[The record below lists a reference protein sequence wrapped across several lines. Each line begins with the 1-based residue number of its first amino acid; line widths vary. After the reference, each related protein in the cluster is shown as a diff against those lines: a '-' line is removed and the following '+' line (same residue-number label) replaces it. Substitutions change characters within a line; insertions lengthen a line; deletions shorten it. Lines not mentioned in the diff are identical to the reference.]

1 MGAMHTPVKTDF
13 VGGFAKGLKVI
24 EAFNSAKARLSI
36 TDVATI
42 TGFDRATSRRCLLT
56 LCTLGFA
63 KYDGKYFS
71 LTAKILRLGYSYL
84 SSASL
89 PVIIQPFLDKL
100 SAKLGQS
107 SSSSILDMTEIVYI
121 ARASQVKIMSVNL
134 TAGSRLPAWCSS
146 MGRVLL
152 AGLPEDERKRIL
164 DVSHIEPRT
173 VKTCTDRKAL
183 VKKIETVAETGFCL
197 IDQELEIGLCSIAVP
212 IKTASGKVV
221 AALNIGAPA
230 VENCLQ
236 EMTTHYL
243 PELRKTAHDI
253 SALIPVR

>member
-1 MGAMHTPVKTDF
+1 MHTPVKTDF

-63 KYDGKYFS
+63 NYDGKYFS

-107 SSSSILDMTEIVYI
+107 SSSSILDMAEIVYI

-134 TAGSRLPAWCSS
+134 TAGSRL
-146 MGRVLL
+146 
-152 AGLPEDERKRIL
+152 
-164 DVSHIEPRT
+164 
-173 VKTCTDRKAL
+173 
-183 VKKIETVAETGFCL
+183 
-197 IDQELEIGLCSIAVP
+197 QELEIGLCSIAVP